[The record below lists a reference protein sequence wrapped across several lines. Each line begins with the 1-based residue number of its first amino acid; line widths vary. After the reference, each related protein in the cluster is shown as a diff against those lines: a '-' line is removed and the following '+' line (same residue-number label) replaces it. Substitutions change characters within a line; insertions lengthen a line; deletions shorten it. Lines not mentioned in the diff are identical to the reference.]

1 MWKKTAKPLLINKNN
16 EIQDLKM
23 PEGTYECVLGHIYS
37 AIIQINGIFPKKVWS
52 NYILQRVIFFL
63 SFGNNY

>member
-37 AIIQINGIFPKKVWS
+37 AIIQINGIFPKKV
-52 NYILQRVIFFL
+52 
-63 SFGNNY
+63 